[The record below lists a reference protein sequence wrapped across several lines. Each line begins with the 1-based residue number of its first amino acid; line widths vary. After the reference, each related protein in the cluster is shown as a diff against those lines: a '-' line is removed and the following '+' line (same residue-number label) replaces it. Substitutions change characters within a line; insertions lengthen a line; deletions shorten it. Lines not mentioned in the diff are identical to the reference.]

1 MKHKT
6 PRPLLATSLLTL
18 VALLTTACGG
28 GGGDGTSTSPVGS
41 GSSLSIKGT
50 EFLFE
55 PGDFSIKAGQEF
67 TVTLDN
73 DGVVEH
79 SFSILKAGNVIS
91 AVDEYSEDLEI
102 PGTAINLVGPDES
115 GSVTFTIAD
124 AGRYQFI
131 CALPG
136 HLEAGMK
143 GNLTVS

>member
-6 PRPLLATSLLTL
+6 PKPLLATSLLTL

-28 GGGDGTSTSPVGS
+28 GGGDDGTSTSPVGS

-50 EFLFE
+50 EFVFE

-73 DGVVEH
+73 DGVVDH

-91 AVDEYSEDLEI
+91 AMDEYSEDLEI
-102 PGTAINLVGPDES
+102 PGTAINLGPDES

-143 GNLTVS
+143 GQLTVS